1 MTLAVLLR
9 GRGKSRP
16 RKRGAAGR
24 WFGRFAIGPAILILV
39 ALSVFPL
46 LYALR
51 LSFMSD
57 NLLSAAPMR
66 YVGIQNYTALI
77 HDHLFINGLLVTAY
91 FAVAMVTLQL
101 GVGLALALALH
112 RLSRYQQLLATV
124 LLIPSILSPSV
135 VGFQWLQLFNYSG
148 GLINYFSH
156 ELHLPLQTWNASPRL
171 ALPSLLIV
179 DFWEWTPF
187 MVLLLF
193 AGLRSIPQPIFE
205 AARVDGSS
213 GWQIL
218 RYHTL
223 PLLRRTIGIVVILRL
238 VAEFK
243 IFDIIYVLTAGGP
256 GSKTESLAYYEY
268 TQGFSYFNMGYTAAM
283 CIISLIIMIVLVKLI
298 LGFTERPLVRPAA
311 NGEAP

>member
-1 MTLAVLLR
+1 MTLAVLRR
-9 GRGKSRP
+9 GREISRP
-16 RKRGAAGR
+16 RKRGAPGR
-24 WFGRFAIGPAILILV
+24 RFGRLAVGPATLILI
-39 ALSVFPL
+39 ALGIFPL

-57 NLLSAAPMR
+57 NLLSVAPTR

-77 HDHLFINGLLVTAY
+77 HDHLFTNGLVVTAF
-91 FAVAMVTLQL
+91 FAAAMVTLQL
-101 GVGLALALALH
+101 CAGLGLALALH

-135 VGFQWLQLFNYSG
+135 VGFQWLQLFNFSG
-148 GLINYFSH
+148 GLINYFLR
-156 ELHLPLQTWNASPRL
+156 ELHLPPQTWNASPRL
-171 ALPSLLIV
+171 AMPSLLIV

-193 AGLRSIPQPIFE
+193 AGLRSIPRPIFE

-268 TQGFSYFNMGYTAAM
+268 TQGFGYFNMGYTAAM
-283 CIISLIIMIVLVKLI
+283 CVISLIIVIILVKLI
-298 LGFTERPLVRPAA
+298 LGFTERPLVRLATDTDA
-311 NGEAP
+311 S